1 MVACWGKGC
10 SCNVQWPYEVG
21 LWHYIR
27 KGRNDFYPVIIF
39 KVGDG
44 SSIKFWHDPWC
55 EGLLSENNFP
65 ELYDI
70 ASNKE
75 ASRAE
80 MMSSSGGTFHWNIR
94 FIRLF
99 QD

>member
-27 KGRNDFYPVIIF
+27 KGRNDFYPFIIF

-44 SSIKFWHDPWC
+44 SCFKFWCDPWC
-55 EGLLSENNFP
+55 ERLPLQNIFP
-65 ELYDI
+65 DLYNI
-70 ASNKE
+70 ASNKD
-75 ASRAE
+75 ASMAE
-80 MMSSSGGTFHWNIR
+80 LLSS
-94 FIRLF
+94 
-99 QD
+99 

>member
-1 MVACWGKGC
+1 MGGWC
-10 SCNVQWPYEVG
+10 SHSVQGPYGVG
-21 LWHYIR
+21 LWD
-27 KGRNDFYPVIIF
+27 NFYPSIIF

-80 MMSSSGGTFHWNIR
+80 MMSSSGGTFHWNIK